1 MKNPLLNICLTF
13 FIASTL
19 NSQTTVGLIQHNPGT
34 LDDGFVLFAPT
45 RSNTTYLIDK
55 CGKEVKSWTSTY
67 NPGLSCYLLS
77 DGTLLRTGVVQS
89 QSFNAGGHGGVI
101 EKIDWNGNV
110 IWTYFI
116 SDATNWQHHDVKA
129 LPNGNILVIAWE
141 SKTNTQAI
149 AKGRNPLLVPT
160 TLWSE
165 QILEIQPTGATGGNI
180 VWEWHLW
187 DHLIQDFD
195 NTKPDFGAV
204 NTNPQLLNINYNAT
218 ADNSDWIHL
227 NSIDYNVALDQILVS
242 SRVLNEIW
250 VIDHSTSSAEAASHS
265 GGNSGNG
272 GDFLFRWGNPLAYN
286 TGTST
291 QFFGQHNAQWIQTG
305 LPYENQIMV
314 FNNGNGRTG
323 GNYSTIEIINPPVD
337 GFNYTSSLP
346 YLPASTSWI
355 YNDGNPN
362 NFYAQLTSGCQQL
375 SNGNVLFC
383 NGPKGTFKEISESG
397 TILWE
402 YINPVSVTGIL
413 TQGTTAASNAAFRCT
428 FYPSSYSGFNNQLFS
443 SPTIIENSNSVSSTC
458 TLSTTIDEETI
469 GEETIFVYPN
479 PAKEFINVEFS
490 GLNDENIII
499 EIIDVFGK
507 VIEKVNEKNEN
518 GIFNLNVRSLAA
530 GYYVLKISSGNSVIQ
545 KKIIISE

>member
-19 NSQTTVGLIQHNPGT
+19 NSQTTVGLIQHSPGT

-195 NTKPDFGAV
+195 NTKPDFGV
-204 NTNPQLLNINYNAT
+204 INTNPQLLNINYNAT
-218 ADNSDWIHL
+218 AGNSDWIHL

-346 YLPASTSWI
+346 YLPTSTSWI

-383 NGPKGTFKEISESG
+383 NGPKGTFKEISASG

-458 TLSTTIDEETI
+458 TLSTTIDEETL
-469 GEETIFVYPN
+469 GEEAVFVYPN

-490 GLNDENIII
+490 GLSDENISI

-507 VIEKVNEKNEN
+507 VVQKENRKNEN

-530 GYYVLKISSGNSVIQ
+530 GYYLLKISSGNSVIQ

>member
-1 MKNPLLNICLTF
+1 MQNPLLNICLTF

-34 LDDGFVLFAPT
+34 LDNGFVLFAPT
-45 RSNTTYLIDK
+45 RSNTTYLIDR

-89 QSFNAGGHGGVI
+89 QTFNAGGHGGII

-195 NTKPDFGAV
+195 STKPDFGAV

-346 YLPASTSWI
+346 YLPATTSWI

-383 NGPKGTFKEISESG
+383 NGPKGTFKEISASG

-413 TQGTTAASNAAFRCT
+413 TQGTTAASNSAFRCT

-469 GEETIFVYPN
+469 GEEAVFVYPN

-490 GLNDENIII
+490 GLNYENISI
-499 EIIDVFGK
+499 EITDVFGK
-507 VIEKVNEKNEN
+507 VVQKEISKNEN
-518 GIFNLNVRSLAA
+518 QMFNLNVSSLAA

>member
-1 MKNPLLNICLTF
+1 MKNTLINFCLTL

-55 CGKEVKSWTSTY
+55 CGKKVKSWTSTY

-89 QSFNAGGHGGVI
+89 QSFSAGGHGGVI

-204 NTNPQLLNINYNAT
+204 NTNPQLLNINYKAT
-218 ADNSDWIHL
+218 AASSDWIHL

-250 VIDHSTSSAEAASHS
+250 IIDHSTSSTEAASHT
-265 GGNSGNG
+265 GGNSGKG
-272 GDFLFRWGNPLAYN
+272 GDFLYRWGNPLAYN

-305 LPYENQIMV
+305 LPYENHIMV

-383 NGPKGTFKEISESG
+383 NGPKGTFKEISASG

-413 TQGTTAASNAAFRCT
+413 TQGTTAASNSAFRCT

-469 GEETIFVYPN
+469 GEEAIFVYPN

-490 GLNDENIII
+490 GLTSENICI
-499 EIIDVFGK
+499 ELIDVFGNIVQK
-507 VIEKVNEKNEN
+507 ENGKNEN
-518 GIFNLNVRSLAA
+518 GIFNLNVSSLAP
-530 GYYVLKISSGNSVIQ
+530 GYYLLKISSNHAVIQ

>member
-1 MKNPLLNICLTF
+1 MKNPLLNICLTL

-204 NTNPQLLNINYNAT
+204 NTNPQLLNINYKAT
-218 ADNSDWIHL
+218 SDNSDWIHL

-383 NGPKGTFKEISESG
+383 NGPKGTFKEISASG

-413 TQGTTAASNAAFRCT
+413 TQGTTAASNSAFRCT

-469 GEETIFVYPN
+469 GEEAIFVYPN

-490 GLNDENIII
+490 GLNDENISI

-507 VIEKVNEKNEN
+507 VVQKENRKNEN
-518 GIFNLNVRSLAA
+518 EMFNLNISSLDA
-530 GYYVLKISSGNSVIQ
+530 GYYLLKISSGYSVIQ

>member
-34 LDDGFVLFAPT
+34 LDNGFVLFAPT
-45 RSNTTYLIDK
+45 RSNTTYLIDR

-346 YLPASTSWI
+346 YLPATTSWI

-383 NGPKGTFKEISESG
+383 NGPKGTFKEISASG

-413 TQGTTAASNAAFRCT
+413 TQGTTAASNSAFRCT

-458 TLSTTIDEETI
+458 TLSTTIDEETL
-469 GEETIFVYPN
+469 GEEAVFVYPN

-490 GLNDENIII
+490 GLNDENISI

-507 VIEKVNEKNEN
+507 VVQKEISKNEN
-518 GIFNLNVRSLAA
+518 QIFNLNVSSLDA
-530 GYYVLKISSGNSVIQ
+530 GYYVLKISSGYSVIQ

>member
-1 MKNPLLNICLTF
+1 MKNPLLNICLTV

-45 RSNTTYLIDK
+45 RSNTTYLIDR

-383 NGPKGTFKEISESG
+383 NGPKGTFKEISASG

-413 TQGTTAASNAAFRCT
+413 TQGTTAASNSAFRCT

-458 TLSTTIDEETI
+458 TLSTTIDEETL
-469 GEETIFVYPN
+469 GEEAVFVYPN

-490 GLNDENIII
+490 GLSDENISI

-507 VIEKVNEKNEN
+507 VVQKEISKNEN
-518 GIFNLNVRSLAA
+518 QIFNLNVSSLDA
-530 GYYVLKISSGNSVIQ
+530 GYYVLKISSGYSVIQ

>member
-218 ADNSDWIHL
+218 AGNSDWIHL

-265 GGNSGNG
+265 GGNSGKG

-346 YLPASTSWI
+346 YLPATTSWI

-383 NGPKGTFKEISESG
+383 NGPKGTFKEISASG

-469 GEETIFVYPN
+469 GEEAVFVYPN

-490 GLNDENIII
+490 GLSDENISI

-507 VIEKVNEKNEN
+507 VVQKENRKNEN
-518 GIFNLNVRSLAA
+518 EMFNLNVSSLDA
-530 GYYVLKISSGNSVIQ
+530 GYYLLKISSGYSVIQ

>member
-34 LDDGFVLFAPT
+34 LDDGFVLFAPMG
-45 RSNTTYLIDK
+45 SKTTYLIDK
-55 CGKEVKSWTSTY
+55 CGNQMKSWTSTY

-89 QSFNAGGHGGVI
+89 LLFAEGGHGGVI

-129 LPNGNILVIAWE
+129 LPNGNILAIAWE

-149 AKGRNPLLVPT
+149 AKGRDPLLTPT
-160 TLWSE
+160 TIWSE
-165 QILEIQPTGATGGNI
+165 QILEIQPTGTTGGNV

-195 NTKPDFGAV
+195 STKTDFGAV
-204 NTNPQLLNINYNAT
+204 NTNPQLLNINYKAT
-218 ADNSDWIHL
+218 ADNSDRIHL
-227 NSIDYNVALDQILVS
+227 NSIDYNLALDQILVS
-242 SRVLNEIW
+242 AHNINEIW
-250 VIDHSTSSAEAASHS
+250 IIDHSTSSAEAASHT
-265 GGNSGNG
+265 GGNSGKG
-272 GDFLFRWGNPLAYN
+272 GDFLYRWGNPLAYN
-286 TGTST
+286 RGTST
-291 QFFGQHNAQWIQTG
+291 QFFGQHNAQWIETG

-314 FNNGNGRTG
+314 FNNGFGRTG

-346 YLPASTSWI
+346 YLPAAPSWI

-362 NFYAQLTSGCQQL
+362 NFFAKNISGSQQL

-383 NGPKGTFKEISESG
+383 DGPAGTFKEITESG
-397 TILWE
+397 TTLWE
-402 YINPVSVTGIL
+402 YINPVSTAGIL
-413 TQGTTAASNAAFRCT
+413 TQGTTPFSNNVFRST

-458 TLSTTIDEETI
+458 TLSLSIDDKTL
-469 GEETIFVYPN
+469 GEGTVFVYPN
-479 PAKEFINVEFS
+479 PAKEFINVELS
-490 GLNDENIII
+490 GLNDET
-499 EIIDVFGK
+499 VSYTH
-507 VIEKVNEKNEN
+507 
-518 GIFNLNVRSLAA
+518 L
-530 GYYVLKISSGNSVIQ
+530 
-545 KKIIISE
+545 

>member
-45 RSNTTYLIDK
+45 RSNTTYLIDR

-165 QILEIQPTGATGGNI
+165 QILEIQPTGATGGNV

-218 ADNSDWIHL
+218 AGNSDWIHL

-346 YLPASTSWI
+346 YLPATTSWI

-383 NGPKGTFKEISESG
+383 NGPKGTFKEISASG
-397 TILWE
+397 SILWE

-458 TLSTTIDEETI
+458 TLSTTIDEETL
-469 GEETIFVYPN
+469 GEEAVFVYPN
-479 PAKEFINVEFS
+479 PAKEFISVEFS
-490 GLNDENIII
+490 GLSDENISI

-507 VIEKVNEKNEN
+507 VVQKENRKNEN

-530 GYYVLKISSGNSVIQ
+530 GYYLLKISSGYSVIQ

>member
-19 NSQTTVGLIQHNPGT
+19 NSQTTIGLIQHNSGT
-34 LDDGFVLFAPT
+34 LDDGFVLFAPMGSKKT
-45 RSNTTYLIDK
+45 FLIDK
-55 CGKEVKSWTSTY
+55 CGNEVKSWKSEY
-67 NPGLSCYLLS
+67 APGLSCYLLP
-77 DGTLLRTGVVQS
+77 DGTLLRTGVIQS
-89 QSFNAGGHGGVI
+89 QTFGGGGQGGVI
-101 EKIDWNGNV
+101 EKIDWNDNV

-129 LPNGNILVIAWE
+129 LPNGNILAIAWE

-149 AKGRNPLLVPT
+149 EKGRDPLLTPT
-160 TLWSE
+160 TIWSE
-165 QILEIQPTGATGGNI
+165 QILEIQPTGATGGNV

-195 NTKPDFGAV
+195 NTKTDFGAV
-204 NTNPQLLNINYNAT
+204 NTNPQLLNINYKAT
-218 ADNSDWIHL
+218 ADNSDRIHL
-227 NSIDYNVALDQILVS
+227 NSIDYNLALDQILVS
-242 SRVLNEIW
+242 AHNINEIW
-250 VIDHSTSSAEAASHS
+250 IIDHSTSSAEAASHT
-265 GGNSGNG
+265 GGNSGKG
-272 GDFLFRWGNPLAYN
+272 GDFLYRWGNPLAYN
-286 TGTST
+286 RGTST
-291 QFFGQHNAQWIQTG
+291 QFFGQHNAQWIETG

-314 FNNGNGRTG
+314 FNNGLGRTG

-346 YLPASTSWI
+346 YLPAATSWI
-355 YNDGNPN
+355 YNFSNPN
-362 NFYAQLTSGCQQL
+362 NFFAKNISGSQQL

-383 NGPKGTFKEISESG
+383 DGPAGTFKEITESG
-397 TILWE
+397 TTLWE
-402 YINPVSVTGIL
+402 YINPVSTAGIL
-413 TQGTTAASNAAFRCT
+413 TQGTTPFSNNVFRCT

-490 GLNDENIII
+490 GLNDENISI
-499 EIIDVFGK
+499 EITDVFGK
-507 VIEKVNEKNEN
+507 LVQKEISKNEN
-518 GIFNLNVRSLAA
+518 QMFNLNVSSLAA
-530 GYYVLKISSGNSVIQ
+530 GYYVLKISSGHSVIQ

>member
-45 RSNTTYLIDK
+45 RSNTTYLIDR

-89 QSFNAGGHGGVI
+89 QTFNAGGHGGVI

-218 ADNSDWIHL
+218 AGNSDWIHL

-250 VIDHSTSSAEAASHS
+250 VIDHSTSSSEAASHS

-346 YLPASTSWI
+346 YLPTTTSWI

-383 NGPKGTFKEISESG
+383 NGPKGTFKEISASG

-413 TQGTTAASNAAFRCT
+413 TQGTTAASNSAFRCT

-490 GLNDENIII
+490 GLNYENISI
-499 EIIDVFGK
+499 EITDVFGK
-507 VIEKVNEKNEN
+507 VVQKEISKNEN
-518 GIFNLNVRSLAA
+518 QMFNLNVSSLAA

>member
-45 RSNTTYLIDK
+45 RSNTTYLIDR

-218 ADNSDWIHL
+218 AGNSDWIHL

-250 VIDHSTSSAEAASHS
+250 VIDHSTSSAEAASHT
-265 GGNSGNG
+265 GGNSGKG

-346 YLPASTSWI
+346 YLPTSTSWI

-383 NGPKGTFKEISESG
+383 NGPKGTFKEISASG

-458 TLSTTIDEETI
+458 TLSTTIDEETL
-469 GEETIFVYPN
+469 GEEAVFVYPN
-479 PAKEFINVEFS
+479 PTKEFINVEFS
-490 GLNDENIII
+490 GLNDENISI

-507 VIEKVNEKNEN
+507 VVQKENRKNEN
-518 GIFNLNVRSLAA
+518 QIFNLNVSSLDA
-530 GYYVLKISSGNSVIQ
+530 GYYLLKISSGYSVIQ

>member
-45 RSNTTYLIDK
+45 RSNTTYLIDR

-265 GGNSGNG
+265 GGNSGKG

-383 NGPKGTFKEISESG
+383 NGPKGTFKEISASG

-413 TQGTTAASNAAFRCT
+413 TQGTTAASNSAFRCT

-469 GEETIFVYPN
+469 GEEAIFVYPN

-490 GLNDENIII
+490 GLNDENISI

-507 VIEKVNEKNEN
+507 VVQKENRKNEN
-518 GIFNLNVRSLAA
+518 EMFNLNISSLDA
-530 GYYVLKISSGNSVIQ
+530 GYYLLKISSGYSVIQ

>member
-45 RSNTTYLIDK
+45 RSNTTYLIDR

-218 ADNSDWIHL
+218 AGNSDWIHL

-397 TILWE
+397 TTLWE

-443 SPTIIENSNSVSSTC
+443 SPTIIENSNSVSSSC
-458 TLSTTIDEETI
+458 ILSTTIDEETL
-469 GEETIFVYPN
+469 GEEAVFVYPN
-479 PAKEFINVEFS
+479 PTKEFINVEFS
-490 GLNDENIII
+490 GLSDENISI

-507 VIEKVNEKNEN
+507 VVQKENRKNEN
-518 GIFNLNVRSLAA
+518 EMFSLNISSLAA
-530 GYYVLKISSGNSVIQ
+530 GYYLLKISSGYSVIQ

>member
-45 RSNTTYLIDK
+45 RSNTTYLIDR

-204 NTNPQLLNINYNAT
+204 NTNPQLFNINYNAT
-218 ADNSDWIHL
+218 AGNSDWIHL

-383 NGPKGTFKEISESG
+383 NGPKGTFKEISASG

-413 TQGTTAASNAAFRCT
+413 TQGTTAASNSAFRCT

-458 TLSTTIDEETI
+458 TLSTTIDEETL
-469 GEETIFVYPN
+469 GEEAVFVYPN

-490 GLNDENIII
+490 GLSDENISI
-499 EIIDVFGK
+499 EITDVFGK
-507 VIEKVNEKNEN
+507 VVQKEISKNEN
-518 GIFNLNVRSLAA
+518 QMFNLNVSSLAA

>member
-45 RSNTTYLIDK
+45 RSNTTYLIDR

-218 ADNSDWIHL
+218 AGNSDWIHL

-265 GGNSGNG
+265 GGNSGKG

-383 NGPKGTFKEISESG
+383 NGPKGTFKEISASG

-413 TQGTTAASNAAFRCT
+413 TQGTTAASNSAFRCT

-458 TLSTTIDEETI
+458 TLSTTIDEETL
-469 GEETIFVYPN
+469 GEEAIFVYPN

-490 GLNDENIII
+490 GLNDENISI
-499 EIIDVFGK
+499 EITDVFGK
-507 VIEKVNEKNEN
+507 VVQKENSKNEN
-518 GIFNLNVRSLAA
+518 QMFNLNVSSLAA

>member
-1 MKNPLLNICLTF
+1 MKNTLINFCLTL

-34 LDDGFVLFAPT
+34 LDNGFVLFAPT
-45 RSNTTYLIDK
+45 RSNTTYLIDR

-265 GGNSGNG
+265 GGNSGKG

-346 YLPASTSWI
+346 YLPTTTSWI

-383 NGPKGTFKEISESG
+383 NGPKGTFKEISASG

-413 TQGTTAASNAAFRCT
+413 TQGTTAASNSAFRCT

-469 GEETIFVYPN
+469 GEEAIFVYPN

-490 GLNDENIII
+490 GLNDENISI

-507 VIEKVNEKNEN
+507 VVQKENRKNEN
-518 GIFNLNVRSLAA
+518 EMFNLNISSLDA
-530 GYYVLKISSGNSVIQ
+530 GYYLLKISSGYSVIQ

>member
-1 MKNPLLNICLTF
+1 MKNPLLIICLTF

-45 RSNTTYLIDK
+45 RSNTTYLIDR

-218 ADNSDWIHL
+218 AGNSDWIHL

-397 TILWE
+397 TTLWE

-413 TQGTTAASNAAFRCT
+413 TQGTTAASNSAFRCT

-469 GEETIFVYPN
+469 GEEAIFVYPN
-479 PAKEFINVEFS
+479 PTKEFINVEFS
-490 GLNDENIII
+490 GLSDENISI

-507 VIEKVNEKNEN
+507 VVQKENRKNEN

-530 GYYVLKISSGNSVIQ
+530 GYYLLKISSGYSVIQ

>member
-34 LDDGFVLFAPT
+34 LDNGFVLFAPT
-45 RSNTTYLIDK
+45 RSNTTYLIDR

-346 YLPASTSWI
+346 YLPTSTSWI

-383 NGPKGTFKEISESG
+383 NGPKGTFKEISASG

-413 TQGTTAASNAAFRCT
+413 TQGSTAASNSAFRCT

-458 TLSTTIDEETI
+458 TLSTTIDEETL
-469 GEETIFVYPN
+469 GEEAVFVYPN
-479 PAKEFINVEFS
+479 PTKEFINVEFS
-490 GLNDENIII
+490 GLNDENISI

-507 VIEKVNEKNEN
+507 VVQKENRKNEN
-518 GIFNLNVRSLAA
+518 QIFNLNVSSLAA

>member
-45 RSNTTYLIDK
+45 RSNTTYLIDR

-218 ADNSDWIHL
+218 AGNSDWIHL

-346 YLPASTSWI
+346 YLPTTTSWI

-443 SPTIIENSNSVSSTC
+443 SPTIIENSNSVSSSC
-458 TLSTTIDEETI
+458 TLSTTIDEETL
-469 GEETIFVYPN
+469 GEEAVFVYPN
-479 PAKEFINVEFS
+479 PTKEFINVEFS
-490 GLNDENIII
+490 GLSDENISI

-507 VIEKVNEKNEN
+507 VVQKENRKNEN

-530 GYYVLKISSGNSVIQ
+530 GYYLLKISSGYSVIQ

>member
-45 RSNTTYLIDK
+45 RSNTTYLIDR

-383 NGPKGTFKEISESG
+383 NGPKGTFKEISASG

-413 TQGTTAASNAAFRCT
+413 TQGTTAASNSAFRCT

-469 GEETIFVYPN
+469 GEETVFVYPN

-490 GLNDENIII
+490 GLSDENISI

-507 VIEKVNEKNEN
+507 VVQKEISKNEN
-518 GIFNLNVRSLAA
+518 QIFNLNVSSLDA
-530 GYYVLKISSGNSVIQ
+530 GYYVLKISSGYSVIQ

>member
-1 MKNPLLNICLTF
+1 MKNTLINFCLTL

-55 CGKEVKSWTSTY
+55 CGKKVKSWTSTY

-89 QSFNAGGHGGVI
+89 QLFNAGGHGGVI

-204 NTNPQLLNINYNAT
+204 NTNPQLLNINYKAT
-218 ADNSDWIHL
+218 AASSDWIHL

-250 VIDHSTSSAEAASHS
+250 IIDHSTSSTEAASHT
-265 GGNSGNG
+265 GGNSGKG
-272 GDFLFRWGNPLAYN
+272 GDFLYRWGNPLAYN

-291 QFFGQHNAQWIQTG
+291 QFFGQHNAQWIQNG
-305 LPYENQIMV
+305 LPYENHIMV

-383 NGPKGTFKEISESG
+383 NGPKGTFKEISASG

-413 TQGTTAASNAAFRCT
+413 TQGTTAASNSAFRCT
-428 FYPSSYSGFNNQLFS
+428 FYPSSYSGFNNHIL
-443 SPTIIENSNSVSSTC
+443 SPTTTIENSNSVSSTC
-458 TLSTTIDEETI
+458 TLYTTIDEETI
-469 GEETIFVYPN
+469 GEEAVFVYPN
-479 PAKEFINVEFS
+479 PAKEFINIEIS
-490 GLNDENIII
+490 GLTSENICI
-499 EIIDVFGK
+499 ELIDVFGNIVQK
-507 VIEKVNEKNEN
+507 ENGKNEN
-518 GIFNLNVRSLAA
+518 GIFNLNVSSLAP
-530 GYYVLKISSGNSVIQ
+530 GYYLLKISSNHAVIQ
-545 KKIIISE
+545 KKIIIPE

>member
-45 RSNTTYLIDK
+45 RSNTTYLIDR

-218 ADNSDWIHL
+218 AGNSDWIHL

-305 LPYENQIMV
+305 LPYENHIMV

-397 TILWE
+397 TTLWE

-443 SPTIIENSNSVSSTC
+443 SPTIIENSNSVSSSC
-458 TLSTTIDEETI
+458 TLSTTIDEETL
-469 GEETIFVYPN
+469 GEEAVFVYPN
-479 PAKEFINVEFS
+479 PTKEFINVEFS
-490 GLNDENIII
+490 GLSDENISI

-507 VIEKVNEKNEN
+507 VVQKENRKNEN

-530 GYYVLKISSGNSVIQ
+530 GYYLLKISSGYSVIQ

>member
-1 MKNPLLNICLTF
+1 MKNTLINFCLTL

-218 ADNSDWIHL
+218 AGNSDWIHL

-250 VIDHSTSSAEAASHS
+250 VIDHSTSSVEAASHS
-265 GGNSGNG
+265 GGNSGKG

-346 YLPASTSWI
+346 YLPTTTSWI

-383 NGPKGTFKEISESG
+383 NGPKGTFKEISASG

-413 TQGTTAASNAAFRCT
+413 TQGTTAASNSAFRCT

-443 SPTIIENSNSVSSTC
+443 SLTIIENSNSVSSSC
-458 TLSTTIDEETI
+458 TLSTTIDEQTL
-469 GEETIFVYPN
+469 GEEAVFVYPN
-479 PAKEFINVEFS
+479 PAKEFINIEFS
-490 GLNDENIII
+490 GLSDENISI

-507 VIEKVNEKNEN
+507 VVQKENRKNEN
-518 GIFNLNVRSLAA
+518 QIFNLNVSSLDA
-530 GYYVLKISSGNSVIQ
+530 GYYLLKISSGYSVIQ

>member
-45 RSNTTYLIDK
+45 RSNTTYLIDR

-89 QSFNAGGHGGVI
+89 QTFNAGGHGGVI

-250 VIDHSTSSAEAASHS
+250 VIDHSTSSAEAASHT

-346 YLPASTSWI
+346 YLPTTTSWI

-383 NGPKGTFKEISESG
+383 NGPKGTFKEISASG
-397 TILWE
+397 SILWE
-402 YINPVSVTGIL
+402 YVNPVSVTGIL
-413 TQGTTAASNAAFRCT
+413 TQGTTAASNSAFRCT

-490 GLNDENIII
+490 GLNYENISI
-499 EIIDVFGK
+499 EITDVFGK
-507 VIEKVNEKNEN
+507 VVQKEISKNEN
-518 GIFNLNVRSLAA
+518 QMFNLNVSSLAA

>member
-1 MKNPLLNICLTF
+1 MKNTLINFCLTL

-19 NSQTTVGLIQHNPGT
+19 NSQTTVGLIQHNPET

-165 QILEIQPTGATGGNI
+165 QILEIQPTGANGGNI

-218 ADNSDWIHL
+218 AGNSDWIHL

-250 VIDHSTSSAEAASHS
+250 IIDHSTSSTEAASHT
-265 GGNSGNG
+265 GGNSGKG
-272 GDFLFRWGNPLAYN
+272 GDFLYRWGNPLAYN

-383 NGPKGTFKEISESG
+383 NGPKGTFKEISASG

-413 TQGTTAASNAAFRCT
+413 TQGTTAASNSAFRCT
-428 FYPSSYSGFNNQLFS
+428 FYPSTYSGFNNQLFS

-490 GLNDENIII
+490 GLSDENICI

-507 VIEKVNEKNEN
+507 VVQKENRKNEN
-518 GIFNLNVRSLAA
+518 EMFNLNISSLDA
-530 GYYVLKISSGNSVIQ
+530 GYYLLKISSDNSVIQ

>member
-1 MKNPLLNICLTF
+1 MKNTLINICLTL

-45 RSNTTYLIDK
+45 RSNTTYLIDR

-346 YLPASTSWI
+346 YLPTTTSWI

-383 NGPKGTFKEISESG
+383 NGPKGTFKEISASG

-413 TQGTTAASNAAFRCT
+413 TQGTTAASNSAFRCT

-469 GEETIFVYPN
+469 GEEAVFVYPN

-490 GLNDENIII
+490 GLSDENISI

-507 VIEKVNEKNEN
+507 VVQKENRKNEN
-518 GIFNLNVRSLAA
+518 EMFNLNVSSLDA
-530 GYYVLKISSGNSVIQ
+530 GYYLLKISSGYSVIQ

>member
-204 NTNPQLLNINYNAT
+204 NTNPQLLNINYKAT
-218 ADNSDWIHL
+218 SDNSDWIHL

-250 VIDHSTSSAEAASHS
+250 VIDHSTSSVEAASHS
-265 GGNSGNG
+265 GGNSGKG

-458 TLSTTIDEETI
+458 TLSTTIDEETL
-469 GEETIFVYPN
+469 GEEAVFVYPN

-490 GLNDENIII
+490 GLSDENISI

-507 VIEKVNEKNEN
+507 VVQKENRKNEN

-530 GYYVLKISSGNSVIQ
+530 GYYLLKISSGNSVIQ

>member
-13 FIASTL
+13 FISSTL

-45 RSNTTYLIDK
+45 RSNTTYLIDR

-165 QILEIQPTGATGGNI
+165 QILEVQPTGATGGNI

-195 NTKPDFGAV
+195 NTKPDFGV
-204 NTNPQLLNINYNAT
+204 INTNPQLLNINYNAT

-383 NGPKGTFKEISESG
+383 NGPKGTFKEISASG

-443 SPTIIENSNSVSSTC
+443 SPTIIENSNSVSSSC
-458 TLSTTIDEETI
+458 TLSTTIDEQTL
-469 GEETIFVYPN
+469 GEEAVFVYPN

-490 GLNDENIII
+490 GLSDENISI

-507 VIEKVNEKNEN
+507 VVQKENRKNEN

-530 GYYVLKISSGNSVIQ
+530 GYYLLKISSVHSVIQ

>member
-45 RSNTTYLIDK
+45 RSNTTYLIDR

-218 ADNSDWIHL
+218 AGNSDWIHL

-250 VIDHSTSSAEAASHS
+250 VIDHSTSSSEAASHS

-346 YLPASTSWI
+346 YLPTTTSWI

-383 NGPKGTFKEISESG
+383 NGPKGTFKEISASG

-413 TQGTTAASNAAFRCT
+413 TQGSTAASNSAFRCT

-469 GEETIFVYPN
+469 GEEAIFVYPN

-490 GLNDENIII
+490 GLNYENISI
-499 EIIDVFGK
+499 EITDVFGK
-507 VIEKVNEKNEN
+507 VVQKEISKNEN
-518 GIFNLNVRSLAA
+518 QMFNLNVSSLAA

>member
-1 MKNPLLNICLTF
+1 MKNLLLNICLTF

-34 LDDGFVLFAPT
+34 LDNGFVLFAPT
-45 RSNTTYLIDK
+45 RSNTTYLIDR

-89 QSFNAGGHGGVI
+89 QTFNAGGHGGVI

-195 NTKPDFGAV
+195 STKPDFGAV

-218 ADNSDWIHL
+218 AGNSDWIHL

-346 YLPASTSWI
+346 YLPATTSWI

-383 NGPKGTFKEISESG
+383 NGPKGTFKEISASG

-458 TLSTTIDEETI
+458 TLSTTIDEETL
-469 GEETIFVYPN
+469 GEEAVFVYPN

-490 GLNDENIII
+490 GLSDENISI

-507 VIEKVNEKNEN
+507 VVQKENRKNEN

-530 GYYVLKISSGNSVIQ
+530 GYYLLKISSGYSVIQ

>member
-1 MKNPLLNICLTF
+1 M
-13 FIASTL
+13 
-19 NSQTTVGLIQHNPGT
+19 
-34 LDDGFVLFAPT
+34 
-45 RSNTTYLIDK
+45 
-55 CGKEVKSWTSTY
+55 
-67 NPGLSCYLLS
+67 SCYLLS

-265 GGNSGNG
+265 GGNSGKG

-458 TLSTTIDEETI
+458 TLSTTIDEETL
-469 GEETIFVYPN
+469 GEEAVFVYPN

-490 GLNDENIII
+490 GLSDENISI

-507 VIEKVNEKNEN
+507 VVQKENRKNEN

-530 GYYVLKISSGNSVIQ
+530 GYYLLKISSGNSVIQ

>member
-45 RSNTTYLIDK
+45 RSNTTYLIDR

-218 ADNSDWIHL
+218 AGNSDWIHL

-346 YLPASTSWI
+346 YLPTTTSWI

-383 NGPKGTFKEISESG
+383 NGPKGTFKEISASG

-413 TQGTTAASNAAFRCT
+413 TQGTTAASNSAFRCT

-443 SPTIIENSNSVSSTC
+443 SLTIIENSNSVSSSC
-458 TLSTTIDEETI
+458 TLSTTIDEQTL
-469 GEETIFVYPN
+469 GEEAVFVYPN

-490 GLNDENIII
+490 GLSDENISF

-518 GIFNLNVRSLAA
+518 GIFNLNASSLAA

>member
-45 RSNTTYLIDK
+45 RSNTTYLIDR

-218 ADNSDWIHL
+218 AGNSDWIHL

-250 VIDHSTSSAEAASHS
+250 VIDHSTSSSEAASHS

-346 YLPASTSWI
+346 YLPTTTSWI

-383 NGPKGTFKEISESG
+383 NGPKGTFKEISASG

-413 TQGTTAASNAAFRCT
+413 TQGSTAASNSAFRCT

-490 GLNDENIII
+490 GLNYENISI
-499 EIIDVFGK
+499 EITDVFGK
-507 VIEKVNEKNEN
+507 VVQKEISKNEN
-518 GIFNLNVRSLAA
+518 QMFNLNVSSLAA

>member
-1 MKNPLLNICLTF
+1 MKNTLLNICLTL

-45 RSNTTYLIDK
+45 RSNTTYLIDR

-218 ADNSDWIHL
+218 AGNSDWIHL

-265 GGNSGNG
+265 GGNSGKG

-383 NGPKGTFKEISESG
+383 NGPKGTFKEISASG

-413 TQGTTAASNAAFRCT
+413 TQGTTAASNSAFRCT

-469 GEETIFVYPN
+469 GEEAIFVYPN

-490 GLNDENIII
+490 GLNDENISI

-507 VIEKVNEKNEN
+507 VVQKENRKNEN
-518 GIFNLNVRSLAA
+518 EIFNLNVSSLAA

>member
-1 MKNPLLNICLTF
+1 MKNLLLNICLTF

-34 LDDGFVLFAPT
+34 LDNGFVLFAPT
-45 RSNTTYLIDK
+45 RSNTTYLIDR

-89 QSFNAGGHGGVI
+89 QTFNAGGHGGVI

-165 QILEIQPTGATGGNI
+165 QILEIQPTGATGGNV

-218 ADNSDWIHL
+218 AGNSDWIHL

-383 NGPKGTFKEISESG
+383 NGPKGTFKEISASG

-402 YINPVSVTGIL
+402 YVNPVSVTGIL

-458 TLSTTIDEETI
+458 TLSTTIDEETL
-469 GEETIFVYPN
+469 GEEAVFVYPN

-490 GLNDENIII
+490 GLNYENISI
-499 EIIDVFGK
+499 EITDVFGK
-507 VIEKVNEKNEN
+507 VVQKEISKNEN
-518 GIFNLNVRSLAA
+518 QMFNLNVSSLAA